1 MTGNPSL
8 YLVKSSSY
16 FGLTTRFILTLGAC
30 GWLIVVANLFRI
42 AERSRWVFPFVD
54 DLAGLMTTTLILIV
68 VGLSPLAIRMMLG
81 GGMDNAKAEKK
92 STAGFSI
99 IQWLYQSLSSIKLTI
114 FLLSASTLLIFFGTL
129 DQVHYGIYHTQQKYF
144 EHAFVVWQY
153 PRQFIYGASLQ
164 WLQLPMPGGYLLG
177 PLLILNLS
185 VAHFRYFRP
194 SWKKVGIPFI
204 HAGIVILL
212 LGQLWTQVRQIDY
225 FLWLAEGDRGNF
237 VEAFHL
243 DEFVIID
250 KSDAEKDRVYA
261 WDINALSRSN
271 ATLEHA
277 DLPFDVDVLWFV
289 RNAAIFLRSQATNP
303 YPQMPFD
310 RGLGAERDYV
320 AIAMPPTYKEGER
333 NITTAVVRL
342 NAAEGPIGTWLVSNI
357 FRQTMPLREFFPV
370 QGFEYQGREFE
381 LAIRFKR
388 AYLPAELEL
397 LEFRHDRYPGT
408 NIPFNF
414 SSEMRIHE
422 TDAGTSRDTLIYMN
436 NPLRYGGLTFY
447 QASFADEDT
456 KSMLQV
462 VANPARW
469 IPYLA
474 STVITIGLVLQF
486 MISLFV
492 HAGRRKAA

>member
-1 MTGNPSL
+1 M
-8 YLVKSSSY
+8 KSSSY
-16 FGLTTRFILTLGAC
+16 FGLTTRFILTLAAC

-42 AERSRWVFPFVD
+42 AERSRWVFPFVE
-54 DLAGLMTTTLILIV
+54 DLPGLMTTTLMLIV

-81 GGMDNAKAEKK
+81 RTDAKAKSDKK
-92 STAGFSI
+92 PRPGFSP
-99 IQWLYQSLSSIKLTI
+99 IQWVYQTLSSIRLTI
-114 FLLSASTLLIFFGTL
+114 FLLSASTLLIFLGTL

-153 PRQFIYGASLQ
+153 PQQFIYGASLQ
-164 WLQLPMPGGYLLG
+164 WLKLPMPGGYFLG
-177 PLLILNLS
+177 PLLIANLS

-225 FLWLAEGDRGNF
+225 FLWLGEGDRGNF

-250 KSDAEKDRVYA
+250 KSDEEKDRVYA
-261 WDINALSRSN
+261 WDISALSRSN
-271 ATLEHA
+271 ATLEHSE
-277 DLPFDVDVLWFV
+277 LPFEMDVLWFV
-289 RNAAIFLRSQATNP
+289 RNAAIFERSQATNP
-303 YPQMPFD
+303 YPQMPFN

-320 AIAMPPTYKEGER
+320 ALAMPPTFAEGER
-333 NITTAVVRL
+333 NITSAVVRL
-342 NAAEGPIGTWLVSNI
+342 NAEEGPIGTWLVSNI
-357 FRQTMPLREFFPV
+357 FRQTLPLREFFPV
-370 QGFEYQGREFE
+370 QGFEYQGREYE

-408 NIPFNF
+408 EIPFNF

-422 TDAGTSRDTLIYMN
+422 TEAGTSRDTLIYMN

-474 STVITIGLVLQF
+474 SLVITIGLVLQF

-492 HAGRRKAA
+492 HAGRRKTV